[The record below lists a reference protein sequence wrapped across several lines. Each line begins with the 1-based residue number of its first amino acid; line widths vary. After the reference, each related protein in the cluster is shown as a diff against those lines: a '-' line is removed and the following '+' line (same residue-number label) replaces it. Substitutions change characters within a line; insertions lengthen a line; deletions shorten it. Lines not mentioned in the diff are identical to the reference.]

1 MADGQQED
9 VDELAVDPELDFSDA
24 ESSDLSD
31 IIHAKDIDQEE
42 DAENLVDNNNAT
54 NNANDEND

>member
-31 IIHAKDIDQEE
+31 IIHAKDIDEE
-42 DAENLVDNNNAT
+42 
-54 NNANDEND
+54 